1 MSSVWSQE
9 YPSFSRERRLEVD
22 AATVRSASATCA
34 RFSVHAKPST
44 LVVLAAARPPK
55 LSMLDMDR
63 DIDGTCHRWTLHRQS
78 SQWVGPAEAGCKPPK
93 DLDPGNEA
101 RVSRAVYARNLGSN
115 AYTRPSASDS
125 AAVPQAA

>member
-1 MSSVWSQE
+1 MGSAGLLVHD
-9 YPSFSRERRLEVD
+9 RRNI
-22 AATVRSASATCA
+22 ASWHSA
-34 RFSVHAKPST
+34 RVVIPVHAKPST

-101 RVSRAVYARNLGSN
+101 RVSRAVYARNIGSN